1 MPNVVVIGAQ
11 WGDEGKG
18 KIVDMFA
25 AAADCVVRFQGG
37 NNAGHTLVVD
47 GRKFVVHLIPSGILH
62 PGTLNL
68 IGNGVVVN
76 PAVLLDEIEG
86 LRAGGIDVTPE
97 RLMISSRAHVI
108 TPCHTWLDRQREASR
123 GKSKIGTTGR
133 GIGPAYEDK
142 AARIGIRIQDLR
154 HPGRLTRR
162 LERVY
167 AFRQL
172 PRDGDGDND
181 LPPFDAIVEQLLE
194 QGMKLAPYL
203 GDVSLALQRARA
215 EGRSI
220 LFEGAQGTFLDVDHG
235 TYPFVTSSNT
245 VAANAATGTGVGPH
259 YLEQIAGIFKAYTT
273 RVGSGPFPTELDDD
287 VGARLQEQ
295 GGEFGATTGRA
306 RRCGWLDLPLLRT
319 AVRLNGFT
327 HLCLT
332 KLDVLTGIDPIRVCT
347 AYRLGDR
354 MLTELPDDPDALEQL
369 EPVYEELPGWTED
382 LRQVRRRDDLP
393 EAAAQYIARIEADL
407 DVPISLISVGP
418 GRSENADIWNP
429 FAPGGK
435 A

>member
-1 MPNVVVIGAQ
+1 
-11 WGDEGKG
+11 
-18 KIVDMFA
+18 
-25 AAADCVVRFQGG
+25 
-37 NNAGHTLVVD
+37 L
-47 GRKFVVHLIPSGILH
+47 S
-62 PGTLNL
+62 
-68 IGNGVVVN
+68 
-76 PAVLLDEIEG
+76 
-86 LRAGGIDVTPE
+86 
-97 RLMISSRAHVI
+97 
-108 TPCHTWLDRQREASR
+108 
-123 GKSKIGTTGR
+123 
-133 GIGPAYEDK
+133 
-142 AARIGIRIQDLR
+142 
-154 HPGRLTRR
+154 RR

-172 PRDGDGDND
+172 PRDGDPENG
-181 LPPFDAIVEQLLE
+181 LPPFDDIVEQLLE

-203 GDVSLALQRARA
+203 GDVSCALQRARQD
-215 EGRSI
+215 GKNI

-273 RVGSGPFPTELDDD
+273 RVGSGPFPTELDDEI
-287 VGARLQEQ
+287 GARLQEQ

-332 KLDVLTGIDPIRVCT
+332 KLDVLTGIDPIRICT
-347 AYRLGDR
+347 AYRLGDQL
-354 MLTELPDDPDALEQL
+354 LTELPDDPDALEQL

-382 LRQVRRRDDLP
+382 LREVRRRDDLP

-407 DVPISLISVGP
+407 DVPIALVSVGP
-418 GRSENADIWNP
+418 GRSENAGVWDP
-429 FAPGGK
+429 FAPGS
-435 A
+435 